1 MLARSFR
8 VALVPAALF
17 AALVVGCS
25 SGEEPV
31 VDVHPETTPVVG
43 ATEAFADLSSTP
55 TRTPTPGAPQTP
67 PPVVAL
73 PPVVAT
79 VVGGPPSPP
88 APTAA
93 EPPAA
98 SASADG
104 SNVALGR
111 GSYCWTPPSGP
122 GLCAD
127 AVGIITRPS
136 SLTVAPGGSLALGG
150 PLLGAVVETSS
161 ATAWPR
167 PAAPIATG
175 DDWVAWSPW
184 NGSAS
189 PGSQTLALDLDAG
202 ALAAPALP
210 GSYIVLLAVSFPQGD
225 ASYGLLL
232 DVGALT
238 GADTGARAPVF
249 VESTQLL
256 VLESFPIQLRL
267 EVRGQLPTPC
277 NEPRWSLQDDGTTIA
292 VALWSVSDPATSCIQ
307 VVEPFDLSIPLGE
320 LATGSRAVTLNGEA
334 VGTASAG
341 G

>member
-31 VDVHPETTPVVG
+31 VDAPPETTPVVG
-43 ATEAFADLSSTP
+43 ATEAPADPSSTP
-55 TRTPTPGAPQTP
+55 IPTPPRTPTPGATQTP
-67 PPVVAL
+67 PPGVAL

-79 VVGGPPSPP
+79 VVGGLPSPP
-88 APTAA
+88 V
-93 EPPAA
+93 A
-98 SASADG
+98 SASAGG
-104 SNVALGR
+104 SNVALGL
-111 GSYCWTPPSGP
+111 GSYCWTPPGGP

-127 AVGIITRPS
+127 AVGIITGTS

-150 PLLGAVVETSS
+150 PLLGAAVETSS

-167 PAAPIATG
+167 PAAPVATG
-175 DDWVAWSPW
+175 DDWAAWSPRS
-184 NGSAS
+184 GSAS
-189 PGSQTLALDLDAG
+189 PGNQTLALDLDAG
-202 ALAAPALP
+202 ALAAPVLP
-210 GSYIVLLAVSFPQGD
+210 GSYVVLVAVSFPQGD
-225 ASYGLLL
+225 ASYGLLV
-232 DVGALT
+232 DVTAPT
-238 GADTGARAPVF
+238 GGDTGARAPVF
-249 VESTQLL
+249 VASTQLL

-277 NEPRWSLQDDGTTIA
+277 NEPRWSVQDDGTTIA
-292 VALWSVSDPATSCIQ
+292 VTLWSVSDPATSCIQ
-307 VVEPFDLSIPLGE
+307 VLEPFDLSIRLGE